1 MMSDEND
8 SNNLLMRVRRAVTST
23 GQRVEKA
30 PSKLLAR
37 VRKTFDETLAPA
49 IEAKAREAMLKLAE
63 PENARQLQRALAG
76 LAQTAMRAGFR
87 SDPPARLLFDFVDAL
102 EKRHTREQTLHVV
115 IEHAVTYE
123 SDLLEMLLS
132 AGPGGGA
139 PGGLEHLRERAS
151 DRLLTLLCS
160 LVALDREDAPPT
172 DQQAQILYFEQAP
185 IDERFKPLARMAAG
199 DESAF
204 ASREAK
210 ADDDAE
216 PGEQNSRLK
225 GLVRRLTGQAKSD
238 LAQSN
243 SDEKK
248 TDGTYSKT
256 SALARFV
263 PSLNDPVTR
272 FLTMSY
278 LFFLQSY
285 LLRAMIEGLPEAL
298 EMAAELERDQR
309 ADDEDVVEIGD

>member
-1 MMSDEND
+1 TMTDDRSA
-8 SNNLLMRVRRAVTST
+8 SR
-23 GQRVEKA
+23 EK
-30 PSKLLAR
+30 
-37 VRKTFDETLAPA
+37 TL
-49 IEAKAREAMLKLAE
+49 
-63 PENARQLQRALAG
+63 G
-76 LAQTAMRAGFR
+76 
-87 SDPPARLLFDFVDAL
+87 
-102 EKRHTREQTLHVV
+102 VV

-123 SDLLEMLLS
+123 SDLLEMLLA
-132 AGPGGGA
+132 AGPAAGA
-139 PGGLEHLRERAS
+139 GGGLEQLRERS
-151 DRLLTLLCS
+151 SERLLTLLCS
-160 LVALDREDAPPT
+160 LVALERDQAPPA

-204 ASREAK
+204 ASREAQ

-216 PGEQNSRLK
+216 PEERSSRLK

-248 TDGTYSKT
+248 TDRTYSKT

-298 EMAAELERDQR
+298 EMAAQLERDQR

>member
-1 MMSDEND
+1 MSDEND

-23 GQRVEKA
+23 GQRVENA

-37 VRKTFDETLAPA
+37 VRKSVDERLAPA
-49 IEAKAREAMLKLAE
+49 IEAKAREALLKLAE

-87 SDPPARLLFDFVDAL
+87 SDPPAKLLFDFVDAL

-123 SDLLEMLLS
+123 SDLLEILLS
-132 AGPGGGA
+132 AGPGGAA
-139 PGGLEHLRERAS
+139 PRGLEHLRERAGE
-151 DRLLTLLCS
+151 RLLTLLCS
-160 LVALDREDAPPT
+160 LVALDRDQAPPT
-172 DQQAQILYFEQAP
+172 DQQAQIQYFEQAP

-199 DESAF
+199 EESAF
-204 ASREAK
+204 ASGHTQP
-210 ADDDAE
+210 DDAE
-216 PGEQNSRLK
+216 PEERSSPLK
-225 GLVRRLTGQAKSD
+225 GLVRRLTGQIKSD
-238 LAQSN
+238 PAQSN
-243 SDEKK
+243 PDENKA
-248 TDGTYSKT
+248 DRREPKT

-263 PSLNDPVTR
+263 PSLNDPATR

-298 EMAAELERDQR
+298 EMAADLEREQR